1 MKMTNYFRE
10 KLQAEVV
17 QSAGPEDQP
26 EPLLGGRGG
35 AAPRLAPRP
44 WQQVGRHRQA
54 LPRAHRQRREEPL
67 ACDHGPAMQGA
78 DEDVQQARRPQCS
91 HRRCCGR

>member
-1 MKMTNYFRE
+1 MTNYFRE

-54 LPRAHRQRREEPL
+54 LPRAHRQLSAAKLRLDVLHFKPL
-67 ACDHGPAMQGA
+67 CNIHLCV
-78 DEDVQQARRPQCS
+78 DVIV
-91 HRRCCGR
+91 